1 MIKTITALLL
11 TLLLSVSQTPLAS
24 ASDSAQE
31 AVQQLSQFSQQLGSN
46 RSQADLLTPDQAFIP
61 SANLNEKGEI
71 EVNIKIA
78 EGHYLYQKRFK
89 FSLASAEGLSLGTPQ
104 FAPAEKKQDPFSGEV
119 LVYHSNAQM
128 TLPIIGDSN
137 NREVELKLRYQGCS
151 EITGICYPPQD
162 KVIPLQLSAN
172 GTATALSTESNT
184 PPLSEQDQIAKTLS
198 GSGFWTTI
206 LAFFAAG
213 LLLALTP
220 CVFPMIP
227 ILSSIIVGQGEKVTT
242 RHAFTL
248 SLVYVLAMAATYTV
262 LGVAVGLSGV
272 GIQAWFQN
280 PWILSLF
287 AALFVALSFSMF
299 GFYELQMPNRIQS
312 KLTAFSNKQHGG
324 NYLGVA
330 IMGFLSAL
338 IVGPCVTAPLV
349 GALIYIADS
358 GDALLGGVALF
369 ALGMGMGA
377 PLIAIGTSAGKLLP
391 RAGGWMD
398 AVKAVFGVMI
408 LGMAIWMLERILP
421 LAITMLLWAL
431 LLISSAIYMGAL
443 EPLKENISGWVKL
456 WKGLGLALLLYGVM
470 LMIGAAAG
478 GTSLLTP
485 LKGLAGAPV
494 MMSNGNPVTSSQLN
508 FRHIKGIDGLEQALA
523 LAKNNGQTVM
533 LDFSADWCISCKEM
547 ESFTFSDAT
556 VQSALKNSLL
566 LTADVTDNDAQ
577 DQALL
582 KHFGLFGPPAILF
595 FNKNSLEQK
604 HYRVVGFMN
613 AENFAAHTQTALKP

>member
-1 MIKTITALLL
+1 MIKTITTLLL
-11 TLLLSVSQTPLAS
+11 TLFFTTSGSLLSAAPDLGQQ
-24 ASDSAQE
+24 AQN
-31 AVQQLSQFSQQLGSN
+31 QLSQFSQQLGLNHSE
-46 RSQADLLTPDQAFIP
+46 DELLTPDEAFI
-61 SANLNEKGEI
+61 SSVTRNDQGEL
-71 EVNIKIA
+71 EVNVKIA
-78 EGHYLYQKRFK
+78 DGHYLYKDRFK
-89 FSLASAEGLSLGTPQ
+89 FSLNNADGATLGTPQ
-104 FAPAEKKQDPFSGEV
+104 FAPAESKLDPFSGEV
-119 LVYHSNAQM
+119 LVYHDNAQI
-128 TLPIIGDSN
+128 TLPIIGGSDSSDS
-137 NREVELKLRYQGCS
+137 ELKLRYQGCS

-162 KVIPLQLSAN
+162 KVIPIQLDGNATSSSAIS
-172 GTATALSTESNT
+172 ASA
-184 PPLSEQDQIAKTLS
+184 PPLSEQDQIANTLS
-198 GSGFWTTI
+198 GSGFWATI
-206 LAFFAAG
+206 LAFFIAG

-248 SLVYVLAMAATYTV
+248 SLIYVLAMAATYTV
-262 LGVAVGLSGV
+262 VGVAVGLSGV
-272 GIQAWFQN
+272 GIQAWFQS
-280 PWILSLF
+280 PLILSLF

-312 KLTAFSNKQHGG
+312 KLTNFSNKQHGG

-398 AVKAVFGVMI
+398 SVKAVFGVTI

-421 LAITMLLWAL
+421 LAITMALWAV

-443 EPLKENISGWVKL
+443 EPLKEQISGWVKL
-456 WKGLGLALLLYGVM
+456 WKGLGLVLLFYGIM
-470 LMIGAAAG
+470 LLIGAASG

-485 LKGLAGAPV
+485 LKGLAGSPV
-494 MMSNGNPVTSSQLN
+494 VMSNGTAVASGHLN
-508 FRHIKGIDGLEQALA
+508 FRNIKGIDGLEQALA
-523 LAKNNGQTVM
+523 LAKANGQHVM

-547 ESFTFSDAT
+547 ENFTFADGQ
-556 VQSALKNSLL
+556 VQNALKKVLL
-566 LTADVTDNDAQ
+566 LKADVTDNDAA

-582 KHFGLFGPPAILF
+582 KNFGIFGPPAIMF
-595 FNKNSLEQK
+595 FDKNSQEQRN
-604 HYRVVGFMN
+604 YRVVGFMN
-613 AENFAAHTQTALKP
+613 AEKFTAHIQSALGQ